1 MTDDQSPREELL
13 AGLGKPFPPQAVKQR
28 QGGGNRMLSYISGDT
43 VIRRLNDVAKSW
55 DFRIVSSEWTTMRQ
69 RGAEVPMF
77 MVTGE
82 LTIPGLGTRSGIGV
96 QMINDNG
103 GEDLVKGA
111 QTDALKKAAVSFG
124 VGIELYGPDLEA
136 GEAPHSSRPAMQRA
150 SSPAPRPQ
158 QGNRP
163 ASPDER
169 ENVTRTLLERAKR
182 VGWTDR
188 HLARWAQDK
197 DFASLGA
204 APITS
209 LRTLSN
215 WFETHPDAARAV
227 AQRTTAPAPEVI
239 DAEIREVNGSSVDVA
254 TGVIADD
261 LPDEDEAA
269 AMAFDLAMAQAERAE
284 LTAADPDR
292 WTR

>member
-1 MTDDQSPREELL
+1 MTDEQSPREELL
-13 AGLGKPFPPQAVKQR
+13 AGLGKAFPPQAVKQR

-136 GEAPHSSRPAMQRA
+136 GASSPSSRPAVQRD
-150 SSPAPRPQ
+150 SSPTPRPQ

-182 VGWTDR
+182 VSWSDR
-188 HLARWAQDK
+188 HLARWAQSK
-197 DFASLGA
+197 GFASLGA

-215 WFETHPDAARAV
+215 WFETHPSDARAA
-227 AQRTTAPAPEVI
+227 AQRTPTESTVI
-239 DAEIREVNGSSVDVA
+239 DAEIREVDGSSVDVA
-254 TGVIADD
+254 TGVIGED

-269 AMAFDLAMAQAERAE
+269 AMAFDLAMAAAERAE
-284 LTAADPDR
+284 AGANGDDR
-292 WTR
+292 FTR